1 MLNFDIY
8 IIKNYKHYFI
18 ITILL
23 LFVSCGLKPIESNY
37 QYIDTEIENIN
48 LDDLGNGKILI
59 HNGANVFHKIDET
72 SSLNI
77 WINNIPAGQLKAS
90 EYVVIRLNEG
100 SNIVRLLH
108 KDVVNMKS
116 EHNIVIDER
125 TKIIMVKPTI
135 TSNKLEVTNE
145 FPRNWHKFSYK
156 SSQ

>member
-1 MLNFDIY
+1 M
-8 IIKNYKHYFI
+8 KNTKHYFI
-18 ITILL
+18 IAILL
-23 LFVSCGLKPIESNY
+23 LFVSCGLKPIESDY
-37 QYIDTEIENIN
+37 QFIHSEIETIK
-48 LDDLGNGKILI
+48 LDNLGNGKILI

-77 WINNIPAGQLKAS
+77 WINDRPAGQLKAS
-90 EYVVIRLNEG
+90 EYVIIRLNEG
-100 SNIVRLLH
+100 SNTVRLLH
-108 KDVVNMKS
+108 KDVVNMRS
-116 EHNIVIDER
+116 EHHITINDS